1 MILII
6 ILEFSVLAKVE
17 IYTSSLCGYCS
28 RAISLLKKKVV
39 NFVVHDVTNDPRKR
53 QEMTTRTGKTAV
65 PQIFI
70 GDKSVG
76 GFSDL
81 TELDIDG
88 ELDNLLGIDTDMPQ

>member
-1 MILII
+1 
-6 ILEFSVLAKVE
+6 
-17 IYTSSLCGYCS
+17 
-28 RAISLLKKKVV
+28 
-39 NFVVHDVTNDPRKR
+39 
-53 QEMTTRTGKTAV
+53 MTTRTGKTAV